1 MSTAAKH
8 KQRSRKT
15 WQASAGT
22 RKHIFSIMEGY
33 SNVILHS
40 RLMKQMNGGK

>member
-1 MSTAAKH
+1 MATATKH
-8 KQRSRKT
+8 KKRSSKT
-15 WQASAGT
+15 WQANAGM

-33 SNVILHS
+33 SNAILHS

>member
-22 RKHIFSIMEGY
+22 RKHIFSIME
-33 SNVILHS
+33 SNSAGLLQS